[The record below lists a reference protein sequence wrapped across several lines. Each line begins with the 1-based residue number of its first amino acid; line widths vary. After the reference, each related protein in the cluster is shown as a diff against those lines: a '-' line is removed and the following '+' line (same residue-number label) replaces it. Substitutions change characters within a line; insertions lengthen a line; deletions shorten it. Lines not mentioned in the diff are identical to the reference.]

1 MLEDADGIKPE
12 KEISALFAVHEISC
26 PVNQER
32 IHHQLKRKPRH
43 DTQEFKHN
51 SHVKSRTHKF
61 FGKNTKANDHRN
73 PMCKALC
80 GIVRDI

>member
-32 IHHQLKRKPRH
+32 IHHQLKRKSRH

-61 FGKNTKANDHRN
+61 FGKKPRLMTTETQCAR
-73 PMCKALC
+73 LYV
-80 GIVRDI
+80 GFVRDI